1 MKLSDFFP
9 ASNKISEPA
18 VKSEG
23 GKTDS
28 AAAARIN
35 RQIQSLAPGKLIKG
49 EVVERNGDEVRIKLS
64 DDLVMTA
71 RLDQDVSVEE
81 GRILTFQVK
90 NNGASLILN
99 PLFTN
104 TAASDNVM
112 KALQMANL
120 PVNNTTVAMT
130 EQMMQQG
137 MSVDTKAL
145 QNVFR
150 DIASHAGAAVEDIV
164 LLHKLALP
172 VDEGNLQQM
181 ENYRELTHQLVSG
194 MTDVLQELV
203 FSYGEIAGTQ
213 GEEQAAQMLRQILQ
227 LFVGEGEN
235 LSDWEAALTGRTDV
249 TENAAEAD
257 ASAAQA
263 PEAGTAEKIA
273 GEEHAG
279 ADGEKGLEAPAK
291 GAVEPP
297 LSGTPEGGA
306 PEEVTAKETPVREMP
321 EDGKTADVPTKEM
334 ADGEMSGKEMQGN
347 PAAKTGL
354 SAAFTEREP
363 VLERDTIQKLL
374 KEQILKNWCIKPEDG
389 LDAEKVDRVY
399 RQMKH
404 QLSGLENILQE
415 YGAEKSSAMK
425 SVLNM
430 CRNID
435 FIEQINQMYTYVQL
449 PLKMEQRQANGE
461 LYVFTNKRSLAKK
474 EGAVSALLHLDM
486 ENLGPVDV
494 YVAMQENRVTT
505 RFQVQDDAM
514 LTFLNDHMHILTERL
529 SEKGYEMKCEMSV
542 RNGGEQENPVE
553 QLLQREKG
561 SGLMMQYGFDV
572 RA

>member
-18 VKSEG
+18 VRSEG
-23 GKTDS
+23 SKTDS
-28 AAAARIN
+28 AVAARIN

-49 EVVERNGDEVRIKLS
+49 EVVGRNGDEVRIKLS

-104 TAASDNVM
+104 TAASDNVV

-150 DIASHAGAAVEDIV
+150 DISSHAGAAVEDIV

-172 VDEGNLQQM
+172 VEESNLQQM

-203 FSYGEIAGTQ
+203 LSYGEIAGAQ

-235 LSDWEAALTGRTDV
+235 LSDWEAALTGRTDA
-249 TENAAEAD
+249 TENAAAEAD
-257 ASAAQA
+257 AAAAQA
-263 PEAGTAEKIA
+263 PEAGTAEEIA
-273 GEEHAG
+273 GEEQAG
-279 ADGEKGLEAPAK
+279 EAKTLEAPVRGDA
-291 GAVEPP
+291 ELP

-306 PEEVTAKETPVREMP
+306 PEEVTAKETPVREMA

-354 SAAFTEREP
+354 AAAFTEREP

-374 KEQILKNWCIKPEDG
+374 KEQILKNWCIKPEEG

-430 CRNID
+430 SRNID

-494 YVAMQENRVTT
+494 YVVMQENRVTT

-529 SEKGYEMKCEMSV
+529 SKKGYEMKCEMSV

>member
-18 VKSEG
+18 VRSEG
-23 GKTDS
+23 SKTDS

-49 EVVERNGDEVRIKLS
+49 EVVGRNGDEVRIKLS

-71 RLDQDVSVEE
+71 RLDQDVSVGE

-104 TAASDNVM
+104 TAASDNVV

-150 DIASHAGAAVEDIV
+150 DISSHAGAAVEDIV

-172 VDEGNLQQM
+172 VEESNLQQM

-213 GEEQAAQMLRQILQ
+213 GEEQAAQMLRQVLQ

-235 LSDWEAALTGRTDV
+235 LSDWEAALTGMADPDTA
-249 TENAAEAD
+249 TEAD
-257 ASAAQA
+257 AAAAQA

-279 ADGEKGLEAPAK
+279 AGEAKTLEAPVRGDA
-291 GAVEPP
+291 ELP

-347 PAAKTGL
+347 PAVKTGP
-354 SAAFTEREP
+354 AATFTEREP
-363 VLERDTIQKLL
+363 ALERDTIQKLL
-374 KEQILKNWCIKPEDG
+374 KEQILKNWCIKPEEG

-430 CRNID
+430 SRNID

-494 YVAMQENRVTT
+494 YVVMQENRVTT

-529 SEKGYEMKCEMSV
+529 SKKGYEMKCEMSV

>member
-23 GKTDS
+23 TKTDS

-49 EVVERNGDEVRIKLS
+49 EVVGRSGDEVRIKLS

-150 DIASHAGAAVEDIV
+150 DVASHAGAAVEDIV

-172 VDEGNLQQM
+172 VDESNLQQM
-181 ENYRELTHQLVSG
+181 ENYRELTHQLVNG
-194 MTDVLQELV
+194 MTDVLQELA

-235 LSDWEAALTGRTDV
+235 PSDWEAALTGRTDATV
-249 TENAAEAD
+249 NAATEAD
-257 ASAAQA
+257 AATAQA
-263 PEAGTAEKIA
+263 PEAGTAEEIA
-273 GEEHAG
+273 GEEQAG
-279 ADGEKGLEAPAK
+279 EAKTLEAPVK
-291 GAVEPP
+291 GAVALP
-297 LSGTPEGGA
+297 LPGTPEGGA
-306 PEEVTAKETPVREMP
+306 PEEVTAKETPAKGMP
-321 EDGKTADVPTKEM
+321 VDGKPADVPTKEV

-347 PAAKTGL
+347 PAAKTDP
-354 SAAFTEREP
+354 AATFTERET

-374 KEQILKNWCIKPEDG
+374 KEQILKNWCIKPEEG

-430 CRNID
+430 SRNID

-514 LTFLNDHMHILTERL
+514 LIFLNDHMHILTERL
-529 SEKGYEMKCEMSV
+529 SKKGYEMKCEMSV

>member
-49 EVVERNGDEVRIKLS
+49 EVVGRNGDEVRIKLS

-172 VDEGNLQQM
+172 VDESNLQQM

-213 GEEQAAQMLRQILQ
+213 GEEQAAQMLRQVLQ
-227 LFVGEGEN
+227 LFAGEGEN
-235 LSDWEAALTGRTDV
+235 LSDWEAALTGMADPNTA
-249 TENAAEAD
+249 TEAD
-257 ASAAQA
+257 AAAAQA
-263 PEAGTAEKIA
+263 PEAGTAEEIA

-279 ADGEKGLEAPAK
+279 TGEAKTLEAPVK
-291 GAVEPP
+291 GAAELP
-297 LSGTPEGGA
+297 LSGTSEGGA

-321 EDGKTADVPTKEM
+321 VDGKAADVPTKEM
-334 ADGEMSGKEMQGN
+334 ADGEMSLKETQGN

-354 SAAFTEREP
+354 AAAFTERET

-374 KEQILKNWCIKPEDG
+374 KEQILKNWCIKPEEG

-399 RQMKH
+399 HQMKH

-430 CRNID
+430 SRNID

-486 ENLGPVDV
+486 ENLGSVDV

-529 SEKGYEMKCEMSV
+529 SKKGYEMKCEMSV

-553 QLLQREKG
+553 QLLPREKG

>member
-49 EVVERNGDEVRIKLS
+49 EVVGRNGDEVRIKLS

-213 GEEQAAQMLRQILQ
+213 GEEQAAQMLRQVLQ
-227 LFVGEGEN
+227 LFAGEGEN
-235 LSDWEAALTGRTDV
+235 LSDWEAALTGMADPDTA
-249 TENAAEAD
+249 TEAD
-257 ASAAQA
+257 AAAAQA

-279 ADGEKGLEAPAK
+279 AGEAKTLEAPVRGDA
-291 GAVEPP
+291 ELP

-334 ADGEMSGKEMQGN
+334 ADGEMSAKEMQGN
-347 PAAKTGL
+347 PAVKTGP
-354 SAAFTEREP
+354 AATFTEREP
-363 VLERDTIQKLL
+363 TLERDTIQKLL
-374 KEQILKNWCIKPEDG
+374 KEQILKNWCIKPEEG

-430 CRNID
+430 SRNID

-529 SEKGYEMKCEMSV
+529 SKKGYEMKCEMSV